1 MLNVSHL
8 WNRTPKQDVKIC
20 VIDTGYDITH
30 PDLPFNNVTGWVKN
44 NTCGSNNLTSDWST
58 DESENS
64 HGTHVSGI
72 ISKVVNYRSELD
84 QCQPLYLLFYN

>member
-30 PDLPFNNVTGWVKN
+30 PDLPFNYVTGWVKN